1 MKKSAVGAVL
11 ALLIFLLSFESLL
24 AQYQIKGIV
33 RDASNGDPVPF
44 ASVGILGVNSGTST
58 NFQGE
63 YVLHSKIFNQIHKN
77 TFEFKGRQKLILKIF
92 SYFY

>member
-1 MKKSAVGAVL
+1 MKKSVFGAIL
-11 ALLIFLLSFESLL
+11 ALLLVLLSFESLV

-44 ASVGILGVNSGTST
+44 ASVGILGVNVGTST

-63 YVLHSKIFNQIHKN
+63 YILNSKFLSDSIYVSFVGYK
-77 TFEFKGRQKLILKIF
+77 KKVK
-92 SYFY
+92 